1 MLSTYQY
8 LLSVTSLSQVAH
20 PTSARSTGNRIQD
33 QISRQYEGVTL
44 SVPLKVV
51 QCVVDIIPA
60 RVLSVFVA
68 EPVKFFGLNAL
79 CHINYA
85 RMGGSGEF
93 VASVSRTFY
102 EKAVQKAPKITLVEC
117 WMVPDD
123 LLEPLR
129 LLISIVL
136 LHNVWYGLCLLG
148 LSGVVSRRFSDLRA
162 THAYEPNGVL
172 LSLHVRQLYHYVE
185 LIRRRHECDAMTVDQ
200 VGSFFTLQQDIYSD
214 AIRLERSEAAEGGIS
229 QSSTG
234 VSGHDKSKDGREDR
248 DKPLPKIGACNHFND
263 GRGCRLKEKDC
274 KYHHKCLDCNSSKHG
289 QKDCPEGKNKDKA
302 T

>member
-1 MLSTYQY
+1 MLGVIFSSPIPSPLPPLEASFGGLPGSGVIEKTTLESLVEVLMPMSESSLLSIYQY
-8 LLSVTSLSQVAH
+8 LLSITSLFQVAH

-51 QCVVDIIPA
+51 QSVVDIIPA

-68 EPVKFFGLNAL
+68 DPVKFFGLNAL

-93 VASVSRTFY
+93 VANVTRTFY
-102 EKAVQKAPKITLVEC
+102 DKAVQKAPKIILVER

-129 LLISIVL
+129 LLISVVL
-136 LHNVWYGLCLLG
+136 LSNVTYGLCLLG

-162 THAYEPNGVL
+162 THTYD
-172 LSLHVRQLYHYVE
+172 RME
-185 LIRRRHECDAMTVDQ
+185 LCFPCICA
-200 VGSFFTLQQDIYSD
+200 
-214 AIRLERSEAAEGGIS
+214 
-229 QSSTG
+229 SST
-234 VSGHDKSKDGREDR
+234 
-248 DKPLPKIGACNHFND
+248 IM
-263 GRGCRLKEKDC
+263 
-274 KYHHKCLDCNSSKHG
+274 SS
-289 QKDCPEGKNKDKA
+289 
-302 T
+302 